1 MTEKFTED
9 IGQAMQTNE
18 VILSDAAC
26 IGIIADES
34 VEVKMMRERI
44 RLQIKRI
51 KDMELIII
59 RRD

>member
-26 IGIIADES
+26 IGII
-34 VEVKMMRERI
+34 VRER
-44 RLQIKRI
+44 LL
-51 KDMELIII
+51 D
-59 RRD
+59 RRKNENSEFI